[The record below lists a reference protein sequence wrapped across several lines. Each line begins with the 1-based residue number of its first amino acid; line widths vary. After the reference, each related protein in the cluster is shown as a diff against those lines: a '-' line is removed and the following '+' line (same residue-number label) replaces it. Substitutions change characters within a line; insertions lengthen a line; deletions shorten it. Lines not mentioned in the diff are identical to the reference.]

1 MINEAMLETL
11 DGRYELATEIR
22 LEMPLHVS
30 DVTAGLIR
38 AGVSK
43 NTLKAY
49 RHASKTLESWLAERV
64 LDDRLLSKIYDE
76 SASTGQFACYDFASG
91 RRCQIDGWSGMTL
104 RESVRT
110 RIHMR
115 RRGKIRIALEG
126 KKECNGFYRIQEFLM

>member
-49 RHASKTLESWLAERV
+49 RHASKKLESWLAGRV
-64 LDDRLLSKIYDE
+64 LDDRLLSKYITNPHQLGN
-76 SASTGQFACYDFASG
+76 SPATISQAVAAVKLTAG
-91 RRCQIDGWSGMTL
+91 
-104 RESVRT
+104 
-110 RIHMR
+110 
-115 RRGKIRIALEG
+115 LE
-126 KKECNGFYRIQEFLM
+126 